1 MSHPLTED
9 SKIMGV
15 PTTRIKVGDYELFDW
30 KDDTHIG
37 IARTNGEAGLF
48 RKNEFEAHVAAFFG
62 LNFP

>member
-15 PTTRIKVGDYELFDW
+15 PTIRIKVGDYELFDW

-37 IARTNGEAGLF
+37 ISHVSGEAGLF
-48 RKNEFEAHVAAFFG
+48 QKKEFEAHVAAFFG
-62 LNFP
+62 LNFS